1 MEEDVCN
8 DRSDYLRRVI
18 GDTPHL
24 WGHSGNLNV
33 HLQNS
38 PQIAW
43 ESASVTACEVIGI
56 ELEISFSGKLLTA
69 LSYNIILDKYII
81 SSYHMNELN

>member
-1 MEEDVCN
+1 MYI
-8 DRSDYLRRVI
+8 SK
-18 GDTPHL
+18 TA
-24 WGHSGNLNV
+24 
-33 HLQNS
+33 
-38 PQIAW
+38 QIAR

-81 SSYHMNELN
+81 SS